1 METITHKKGDTFL
14 KTCTTDVPLTGYSI
28 ASHIRDAADASTGN
42 LYFMHNNGSGVAD
55 KVDLGVNA
63 ARSLTT
69 HGFELI
75 MFAAPNSAVV
85 NVFIQ
90 NLHTGVVL
98 LDTSYTTKIPAV
110 NTGLAFKCEVRNGAI
125 AAADNIECA
134 KVYIESDY

>member
-1 METITHKKGDTFL
+1 
-14 KTCTTDVPLTGYSI
+14 
-28 ASHIRDAADASTGN
+28 
-42 LYFMHNNGSGVAD
+42 
-55 KVDLGVNA
+55 
-63 ARSLTT
+63 
-69 HGFELI
+69 
-75 MFAAPNSAVV
+75 MFAAPNSAAV

-98 LDTSYTTKIPAV
+98 LDTSYITKIPAA

>member
-1 METITHKKGDTFL
+1 MNITQTTPTGVYTLRCTEGTANWPATLL
-14 KTCTTDVPLTGYSI
+14 KWDIQYTDG
-28 ASHIRDAADASTGN
+28 TGN
-42 LYFMHNNGSGVAD
+42 LYFIHNNGSGVAD
-55 KVDLGVNA
+55 KVDLGTGA